1 MNFLQ
6 PWMLLAL
13 PLAAIPIIIHLVNQR
28 RFQTVP
34 WAAMRFLLDA
44 TKMSSGYTKL
54 RQWLIL
60 AMRTLAL
67 AALILFTARP
77 LTSGLLALLG
87 GDANRVAIVLLDRS
101 PSMAEIPTGALNSKL
116 EQGIDQLAETFK
128 TLGIQR
134 IVQIDPLAEKPEEF
148 PSVTQWLRAAPRDAW
163 SATSDIPGQLEKA
176 LLYAKNNPSGN
187 TMVWLCSD
195 MRDSDWKSQDGRW
208 KGVQDGFRALGP
220 SIRFSILDLSQNDLN
235 PTAANRSIR
244 TTEVRRVEAETGP
257 ELALSLRIEQAD
269 ASLPAQGTTG
279 NKSTGNNSGDKSV
292 DKTTEN
298 TINIPVEITVGS
310 NRSVVEVP
318 MQGNSAQLTDYR
330 IPLEKDFT
338 SDANAGSTKT
348 DPAARGF
355 GSVRIPSDSN
365 PSDDTA
371 YFVFEPAPA
380 RRALLISETPELVQA
395 IELCASISPE
405 QSVRCEAELASL
417 SQFESTDLSDVALIV
432 WQENLPTGKSLET
445 LSKFVSSG
453 GQLLLLPPENPDQSE
468 AFGVQW
474 SSWEALDASEAPVG
488 NAAAPVNNSE
498 STDNLEGNAGNAQA
512 GSDRIARIA
521 QWQNDSQLLSNTL
534 NGAPLPIGQLGIRR
548 LCGLTGNLE
557 PLATLPSGK
566 PFLASVTL
574 SAEQAHPIM
583 LCATT
588 PSDRDSTLA
597 GDGVVLY
604 VTIQRLLA
612 IGASRVGTTRN
623 ALAGTDHRAVD
634 ASSKMSL
641 GNDEAPSNEYP
652 MHAGVYATD
661 ETLVAIHRD
670 ETEDLPRVVET
681 PVLERLFGDL
691 AWAKISASK
700 KASSLVQEV
709 WRWFVVAMLMALLLE
724 ALLCLPKVNKKRPS
738 QA

>member
-101 PSMAEIPTGALNSKL
+101 PSMAEIPNGALNSKL

-257 ELALSLRIEQAD
+257 ELALSLRIEQAGP
-269 ASLPAQGTTG
+269 SFPVQGTAG
-279 NKSTGNNSGDKSV
+279 NKTTGNNSGDKSV

-298 TINIPVEITVGS
+298 TVNIPVEITVGS

-445 LSKFVSSG
+445 LSKFVASG

-548 LCGLTGNLE
+548 LCGLNGNLE

-574 SAEQAHPIM
+574 SAEQALPIM

-709 WRWFVVAMLMALLLE
+709 WRWFVVAMLIALLLE

>member
-1 MNFLQ
+1 
-6 PWMLLAL
+6 MLLAL

-101 PSMAEIPTGALNSKL
+101 PSMAEIPNGALNSKL

-257 ELALSLRIEQAD
+257 ELALSLRIEQPGP
-269 ASLPAQGTTG
+269 SSPVQGTAG
-279 NKSTGNNSGDKSV
+279 NKTTGNNSGDKSV

-298 TINIPVEITVGS
+298 TVNIPVEITVGS

-445 LSKFVSSG
+445 LSKFVASG

-548 LCGLTGNLE
+548 LCGLNGNLE

-574 SAEQAHPIM
+574 SAEQALPIM

>member
-257 ELALSLRIEQAD
+257 ELALSLRIEQAGP
-269 ASLPAQGTTG
+269 SSPVQGTAG
-279 NKSTGNNSGDKSV
+279 NKTTGNNSGDKSV

-298 TINIPVEITVGS
+298 TVNIPVEITVGS

-445 LSKFVSSG
+445 LSKFVASG

-574 SAEQAHPIM
+574 SAEQALPIM

>member
-257 ELALSLRIEQAD
+257 ELALSLRIEQPGP
-269 ASLPAQGTTG
+269 SSPVQGTTG
-279 NKSTGNNSGDKSV
+279 NKTTGSNSGDKSV

-298 TINIPVEITVGS
+298 TVNIPVEITVGS

-338 SDANAGSTKT
+338 SDTNAGSTKT

-445 LSKFVSSG
+445 LSKFVASG

-548 LCGLTGNLE
+548 LCGLNGNLE

-574 SAEQAHPIM
+574 SAEQALPIM

>member
-279 NKSTGNNSGDKSV
+279 NKTTGNNSGDKSV

-498 STDNLEGNAGNAQA
+498 STDNLEGNAQA

-574 SAEQAHPIM
+574 SAEQALPIM

-634 ASSKMSL
+634 ANSKMSL

-681 PVLERLFGDL
+681 TVLERLFGDL

>member
-257 ELALSLRIEQAD
+257 ELALSLRIEQAG

-279 NKSTGNNSGDKSV
+279 NKTTGNNSGDKSV

-432 WQENLPTGKSLET
+432 WQENLPTGKSLVT

-474 SSWEALDASEAPVG
+474 SSWEALDAREAPVG

-574 SAEQAHPIM
+574 SAEQALPIM

-681 PVLERLFGDL
+681 TVLERLFGDL

>member
-1 MNFLQ
+1 
-6 PWMLLAL
+6 
-13 PLAAIPIIIHLVNQR
+13 
-28 RFQTVP
+28 
-34 WAAMRFLLDA
+34 
-44 TKMSSGYTKL
+44 
-54 RQWLIL
+54 
-60 AMRTLAL
+60 
-67 AALILFTARP
+67 
-77 LTSGLLALLG
+77 
-87 GDANRVAIVLLDRS
+87 
-101 PSMAEIPTGALNSKL
+101 
-116 EQGIDQLAETFK
+116 
-128 TLGIQR
+128 
-134 IVQIDPLAEKPEEF
+134 
-148 PSVTQWLRAAPRDAW
+148 
-163 SATSDIPGQLEKA
+163 
-176 LLYAKNNPSGN
+176 
-187 TMVWLCSD
+187 
-195 MRDSDWKSQDGRW
+195 
-208 KGVQDGFRALGP
+208 
-220 SIRFSILDLSQNDLN
+220 
-235 PTAANRSIR
+235 
-244 TTEVRRVEAETGP
+244 
-257 ELALSLRIEQAD
+257 
-269 ASLPAQGTTG
+269 
-279 NKSTGNNSGDKSV
+279 
-292 DKTTEN
+292 
-298 TINIPVEITVGS
+298 
-310 NRSVVEVP
+310 

-498 STDNLEGNAGNAQA
+498 STDNLEGNAQA

-574 SAEQAHPIM
+574 SAEQALPIM

-652 MHAGVYATD
+652 MYAGVYATD

-681 PVLERLFGDL
+681 TVLERLFGDL

>member
-257 ELALSLRIEQAD
+257 ELALSLRIEQPGP
-269 ASLPAQGTTG
+269 SSPVQGTAG
-279 NKSTGNNSGDKSV
+279 NKTTGNNSGDKSV

-298 TINIPVEITVGS
+298 TTNIPVEITVGS

-348 DPAARGF
+348 DSAARGF

-445 LSKFVSSG
+445 LSKFVASG

-574 SAEQAHPIM
+574 SAEQALPIM

>member
-1 MNFLQ
+1 
-6 PWMLLAL
+6 
-13 PLAAIPIIIHLVNQR
+13 
-28 RFQTVP
+28 
-34 WAAMRFLLDA
+34 MRFLLDA

-101 PSMAEIPTGALNSKL
+101 PSMAETPRGALNSKL

-244 TTEVRRVEAETGP
+244 TTEVRRVESETGP
-257 ELALSLRIEQAD
+257 ELALSLRIEQAG
-269 ASLPAQGTTG
+269 SSSPANG
-279 NKSTGNNSGDKSV
+279 SSGNNGTDNAA
-292 DKTTEN
+292 DN

-318 MQGNSAQLTDYR
+318 MQGNSAQLTDHR

-338 SDANAGSTKT
+338 SDASADASSTKT
-348 DPAARGF
+348 APAARGF

-365 PSDDTA
+365 PSDDMA

-395 IELCASISPE
+395 IELSASISPE

-432 WQENLPTGKSLET
+432 WHENLPTGKSLDI
-445 LSKFVSSG
+445 LSKFVASG
-453 GQLLLLPPENPDQSE
+453 GQLLLLPPESPDQSE
-468 AFGVQW
+468 AFGVKW
-474 SSWEALDASEAPVG
+474 SNWESLDASEAPVG
-488 NAAAPVNNSE
+488 NPGVQVGNPGVPVGNSD
-498 STDNLEGNAGNAQA
+498 SADDLEGSAGNAQA

-534 NGAPLPIGQLGIRR
+534 NGAPLPVGQLGIRR

-574 SAEQAHPIM
+574 SADQALPIM

-623 ALAGTDHRAVD
+623 ALAGTEHRAVD

-661 ETLVAIHRD
+661 QSLVAIHRD
-670 ETEDLPRVVET
+670 EAEDLTRVVESSG
-681 PVLERLFGDL
+681 LERLFGDL
-691 AWAKISASK
+691 SWAKISASK

-709 WRWFVVAMLMALLLE
+709 WRWFVIAMLIALLVE
-724 ALLCLPKVNKKRPS
+724 ALLCLPKVNKKRTS

>member
-257 ELALSLRIEQAD
+257 ELALSLRIEQAG
-269 ASLPAQGTTG
+269 ASFPAQGTA
-279 NKSTGNNSGDKSV
+279 GNNSGDKSV

-298 TINIPVEITVGS
+298 TTNIPVEITVGS

-348 DPAARGF
+348 DSAARGF

-445 LSKFVSSG
+445 LSKFVASG

-574 SAEQAHPIM
+574 SAEQALPIM

>member
-257 ELALSLRIEQAD
+257 ELALSLRIEQAG

-279 NKSTGNNSGDKSV
+279 NKTTGNNSGDKSV

-574 SAEQAHPIM
+574 SAEQALPIM

-681 PVLERLFGDL
+681 TVLERLFGDL

>member
-1 MNFLQ
+1 
-6 PWMLLAL
+6 
-13 PLAAIPIIIHLVNQR
+13 
-28 RFQTVP
+28 
-34 WAAMRFLLDA
+34 
-44 TKMSSGYTKL
+44 
-54 RQWLIL
+54 
-60 AMRTLAL
+60 
-67 AALILFTARP
+67 
-77 LTSGLLALLG
+77 
-87 GDANRVAIVLLDRS
+87 
-101 PSMAEIPTGALNSKL
+101 
-116 EQGIDQLAETFK
+116 
-128 TLGIQR
+128 
-134 IVQIDPLAEKPEEF
+134 
-148 PSVTQWLRAAPRDAW
+148 
-163 SATSDIPGQLEKA
+163 
-176 LLYAKNNPSGN
+176 
-187 TMVWLCSD
+187 MVWLCSD

-257 ELALSLRIEQAD
+257 ELALSLRIEQPGP
-269 ASLPAQGTTG
+269 SSPVQGTAG
-279 NKSTGNNSGDKSV
+279 NKTTGNNSGDKSV

-298 TINIPVEITVGS
+298 TVNIPVEITVGS

-445 LSKFVSSG
+445 LSKFVASG

-548 LCGLTGNLE
+548 LCGLNGNLE

-574 SAEQAHPIM
+574 SAEQALPIM

>member
-1 MNFLQ
+1 
-6 PWMLLAL
+6 
-13 PLAAIPIIIHLVNQR
+13 
-28 RFQTVP
+28 
-34 WAAMRFLLDA
+34 
-44 TKMSSGYTKL
+44 
-54 RQWLIL
+54 
-60 AMRTLAL
+60 
-67 AALILFTARP
+67 
-77 LTSGLLALLG
+77 
-87 GDANRVAIVLLDRS
+87 
-101 PSMAEIPTGALNSKL
+101 
-116 EQGIDQLAETFK
+116 
-128 TLGIQR
+128 
-134 IVQIDPLAEKPEEF
+134 
-148 PSVTQWLRAAPRDAW
+148 
-163 SATSDIPGQLEKA
+163 
-176 LLYAKNNPSGN
+176 
-187 TMVWLCSD
+187 MVWLCSD

-257 ELALSLRIEQAD
+257 ELALSLRIEQAG
-269 ASLPAQGTTG
+269 ASFPAQGTA
-279 NKSTGNNSGDKSV
+279 GNNSGDKSV

-298 TINIPVEITVGS
+298 TTNIPVEITVGS

-348 DPAARGF
+348 DSAARGF

-445 LSKFVSSG
+445 LSKFVASG

-574 SAEQAHPIM
+574 SAEQALPIM

>member
-1 MNFLQ
+1 
-6 PWMLLAL
+6 
-13 PLAAIPIIIHLVNQR
+13 
-28 RFQTVP
+28 
-34 WAAMRFLLDA
+34 
-44 TKMSSGYTKL
+44 
-54 RQWLIL
+54 
-60 AMRTLAL
+60 
-67 AALILFTARP
+67 
-77 LTSGLLALLG
+77 
-87 GDANRVAIVLLDRS
+87 
-101 PSMAEIPTGALNSKL
+101 MAEIPTGALNSKL

-257 ELALSLRIEQAD
+257 ELALSLRIEQPGP
-269 ASLPAQGTTG
+269 SSPVQGTAG
-279 NKSTGNNSGDKSV
+279 NKTTGNNSGDKSV

-298 TINIPVEITVGS
+298 TTNIPVEITVGS

-445 LSKFVSSG
+445 LSKFVASG

-574 SAEQAHPIM
+574 SAEQALPIM

>member
-101 PSMAEIPTGALNSKL
+101 PSMAEIPNGALNSKL

-257 ELALSLRIEQAD
+257 ELALSLRIEQAGP
-269 ASLPAQGTTG
+269 SSPVQGTAG
-279 NKSTGNNSGDKSV
+279 NKTTGNNSGDKSV

-298 TINIPVEITVGS
+298 TVNIPVEITVGS

-445 LSKFVSSG
+445 LSKFVASG

-548 LCGLTGNLE
+548 LCGLNGNLE

-574 SAEQAHPIM
+574 SAEQALPIM

>member
-101 PSMAEIPTGALNSKL
+101 PSMAEIPNGALNSKL

-257 ELALSLRIEQAD
+257 ELALSLRIEQPGP
-269 ASLPAQGTTG
+269 SSPVQGTAG
-279 NKSTGNNSGDKSV
+279 NKTTGNNSGDKSV

-298 TINIPVEITVGS
+298 TVNIPVEITVGS

-445 LSKFVSSG
+445 LSKFVASG

-548 LCGLTGNLE
+548 LCGLNGNLE

-574 SAEQAHPIM
+574 SAEQALPIM

>member
-101 PSMAEIPTGALNSKL
+101 PSMAEIPNGALNSKL

-257 ELALSLRIEQAD
+257 ELALSLRIEQAGP
-269 ASLPAQGTTG
+269 SSPVQGTAG
-279 NKSTGNNSGDKSV
+279 NKTTGNNSGDKSV

-298 TINIPVEITVGS
+298 TTNIPVEITVGS

-445 LSKFVSSG
+445 LSKFVASG

-548 LCGLTGNLE
+548 LCGLNGNLE

-574 SAEQAHPIM
+574 SAEQALPIM

>member
-101 PSMAEIPTGALNSKL
+101 PSMAEIPNGALNSKL

-257 ELALSLRIEQAD
+257 ELALSLRIEQAGP
-269 ASLPAQGTTG
+269 SSPVQGTAG
-279 NKSTGNNSGDKSV
+279 NKTTGNNSGDKSV

-298 TINIPVEITVGS
+298 TVNIPVEITVGS

-445 LSKFVSSG
+445 LSKFVASG

-498 STDNLEGNAGNAQA
+498 SIDNLEGNAGNAQA

-548 LCGLTGNLE
+548 LCGLNGNLE

-574 SAEQAHPIM
+574 SAEQALPIM

>member
-257 ELALSLRIEQAD
+257 ELALSLRIEQAGP
-269 ASLPAQGTTG
+269 SSPVQGTAG
-279 NKSTGNNSGDKSV
+279 NKTTGNNSGDKSV

-298 TINIPVEITVGS
+298 TVNIPVEITVGS

-445 LSKFVSSG
+445 LSKFVASG

-548 LCGLTGNLE
+548 LCGLNGNLE

-574 SAEQAHPIM
+574 SAEQALPIM

>member
-101 PSMAEIPTGALNSKL
+101 PSMAEIPNGALNSKL

-257 ELALSLRIEQAD
+257 ELALSLRIEQAGP
-269 ASLPAQGTTG
+269 SSPVQGTAG
-279 NKSTGNNSGDKSV
+279 NKTTGNNSGDKSV
-292 DKTTEN
+292 DKSTEN
-298 TINIPVEITVGS
+298 TVNIPVEITVGS

-445 LSKFVSSG
+445 LSKFVASG

-548 LCGLTGNLE
+548 LCGLNGNLE

-574 SAEQAHPIM
+574 SAEQALPIM